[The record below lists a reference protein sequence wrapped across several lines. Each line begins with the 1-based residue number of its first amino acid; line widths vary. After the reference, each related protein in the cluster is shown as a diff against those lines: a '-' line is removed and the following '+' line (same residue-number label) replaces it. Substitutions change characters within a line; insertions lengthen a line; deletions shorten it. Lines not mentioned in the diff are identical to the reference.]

1 MAKKRSK
8 IRNMIEY
15 AGVLVGYVLLAWL
28 PWTLSAFIARLGGD
42 IWRRADKRHRLLAES
57 QSMDRLGIDREAARR
72 LVRDNYRHYALA
84 MMEVA
89 RLRRLSPDEAL
100 RRTRVNGFDEVMN
113 GALAHGKGLV
123 LVTGHVGNWEWGAVV
138 GGMLGDVE
146 GLIARP
152 LDNPLIDRFIRDIR
166 ESTGATVWDK
176 LGSMRRALGALRAG
190 KAIVA
195 VVDQDGGRKGTPA
208 PFLGKDS
215 STMSGPVDLAIR
227 TGAPLF
233 VGAMMRDPGPGRFVM
248 ISKRVHWP
256 DADADPETE
265 RSRLAADI
273 NADLSEI
280 IRSYPEQWIWI
291 HRRWKTVL
299 PKNDS

>member
-1 MAKKRSK
+1 MAKERSW
-8 IRNMIEY
+8 IRNLVEY
-15 AGVLVGYVLLAWL
+15 AGLLAGYVLLAWPPL
-28 PWTLSAFIARLGGD
+28 ALSAGIARAAGD
-42 IWRRADKRHRLLAES
+42 IWRLIDKRHRKLAVD
-57 QSMDRLGIDREAARR
+57 QSMDRLGIDEAAAER

-84 MMEVA
+84 IMEVA
-89 RLRRLSPDEAL
+89 RLRRLSPAEAL
-100 RRTRVNGFDEVMN
+100 RRTNVNGFDEVMQ

-138 GGMLGDVE
+138 GGMLGDVD

-152 LDNPLIDRFIRDIR
+152 LDNPHIDRFIREIR
-166 ESTGATVWDK
+166 ERTGATVWDK
-176 LGSMRRALGALRAG
+176 LGSMRRALAALRSG

-227 TGAPLF
+227 TGSPLF
-233 VGAMMRDPGPGRFVM
+233 VGAMMRDPGPGRFTMV
-248 ISKRVHWP
+248 SKRVHWP
-256 DADADPETE
+256 DPAADPGAE
-265 RSRLAADI
+265 RSRLAAEI

-280 IRSYPEQWIWI
+280 IRAYPEQWIWI